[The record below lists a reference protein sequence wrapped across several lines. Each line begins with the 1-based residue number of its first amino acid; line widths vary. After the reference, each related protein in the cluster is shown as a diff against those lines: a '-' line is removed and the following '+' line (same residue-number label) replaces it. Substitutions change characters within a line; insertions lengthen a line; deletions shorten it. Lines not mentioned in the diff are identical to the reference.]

1 MPATMPRVSASAT
14 SAVEPLRCSAVL
26 THHWLVR
33 RRGGEK
39 VLEALAELLPDS
51 PVYTLVQDAT
61 GMAGS
66 PLIQRPVHT
75 SWLQYLPGATRH
87 YPKLLPLLPSAARRM
102 KLPPVDLVVCS
113 DAAIAKAM
121 TPDPRS
127 KVVCYCHSPM
137 RYAFEPEI
145 SREYRRTLPLL
156 TRPLWGPTCAYVRW
170 ADYRAAQRVDQFVA
184 NSRHVAA
191 RIKRCYGRD
200 SVVVHPPVDIPA
212 APTTGPRDDFFLC
225 VGYHAPYKR
234 LDLAV
239 EACRQLG
246 RRLVVIGDGPDT
258 ERIDPQRDR
267 HVELLGWQT
276 ANVIDRYLDR
286 AAALLFPGEEDF
298 GIVPV
303 EAMAHGC
310 PVIAYAVG
318 GATETVV
325 DGQTGV
331 FFEQQ
336 SVESLTAAVQRCA
349 QCAFDPTAMH
359 GHAAQFGHAR
369 FLRAMRAVLA
379 DVMMRPAAQAPR
391 H

>member
-1 MPATMPRVSASAT
+1 MPRVSASVT

-51 PVYTLVQDAT
+51 PLYTLVHDAA

-66 PLIQRPVHT
+66 PLIRRPVHT
-75 SWLQYLPGATRH
+75 SWLQHLPGATRH

-145 SREYRRTLPLL
+145 SRGYRRTLPLL
-156 TRPLWGPTCAYVRW
+156 ARPLWGPTCAYVRR
-170 ADYRAAQRVDQFVA
+170 ADYRAAQRVDRFVA
-184 NSRHVAA
+184 NSWHVAA
-191 RIKRCYGRD
+191 RIKRCYGRE
-200 SVVVHPPVDIPA
+200 SVVVYPPVDIPP
-212 APTTGPRDDFFLC
+212 APTTSPREDFYLC
-225 VGYHAPYKR
+225 VGYHTPYKR
-234 LDLAV
+234 LDLAI
-239 EACRQLG
+239 EACRRLRQG
-246 RRLVVIGDGPDT
+246 LVVIGDGPDT
-258 ERIDPQRDR
+258 ARIDPQRDK
-267 HVELLGWQT
+267 HVELLGWQS
-276 ANVIDRYLDR
+276 ADVIDRYLDR

-318 GATETVV
+318 GATETVI

-336 SVESLTAAVQRCA
+336 TVESLANAIERCR
-349 QCAFDPTAMH
+349 QCAFDPSAMH
-359 GHAAQFGHAR
+359 RHAAQFGRAR
-369 FLRAMRAVLA
+369 FLRAMREVLA
-379 DVMMRPAAQAPR
+379 DVMMRPAARALGR
-391 H
+391 